1 MGVLQVSMARPGAQQ
16 QQGAQQQ
23 GQPAPQPAAQA
34 PAPGEVTQ
42 QARPGDPQQPT
53 FRGGINFV
61 RVDVIVTDKK
71 GQPVTDLK
79 QTDFEVL
86 EDKKPQSVEQFR
98 LIRVDGNPRPGDPPP
113 RQIRS
118 VEDAETELSRD
129 DVRLFVI
136 FFDDY
141 HVRLGNSI
149 GVRAPLS
156 RFIREQVRP
165 NDVIGIM
172 YPLTPL
178 SDMTFTRNPDTVL
191 SAIDR
196 FQGRKFDYTP
206 RNQFEEYYARYPT
219 ETVEQIRNDVV
230 MSALRG
236 LSIHLGSLRES
247 RKSIIY
253 VSEGFT
259 TSLPPQM
266 RRADASMPQIP
277 GVTGGMLGENNPREQ
292 TSEFFSQ
299 SDVYSRMRDIF
310 DAANRNNA
318 AFYTLDPRGLATF
331 EFDINEGSGL
341 EADKR
346 YLQATQDTLRVLAD
360 ETDGRAIVNR
370 NDLAGGLSQ
379 MVRDSS
385 YYYLLGYNSAS
396 APTDGKFHEI
406 SVRLKRPNARD
417 YQVRARKGYWAYS
430 VADVVAA
437 KTAASTPDVAKPVQQ
452 ALASI
457 STSVQQARYI
467 RTWLGTARGENGRT
481 RVTLIWE
488 PLPPGAGGRRE
499 QAGRVSVIAADQK
512 GDLVFRGRAPDAALA
527 STAAPVTPA
536 APATTTAQRLVFD
549 APPGTLELRLSV
561 EAAGGAGVLDNE
573 IRTITIPDLTTPDA
587 ALSTPR
593 VFRART
599 AREFQTIAADAMAV
613 PGAGREFS
621 RADRLLVRFDV
632 YGNATPTAVL
642 LNRQGRK
649 MSDVPVAAAP
659 SGGTHQI
666 DMGLSSIASGEYLI
680 EITAKGATGEA
691 KELVPFRIGT

>member
-178 SDMTFTRNPDTVL
+178 SDMTFTRNPDAVL

-219 ETVEQIRNDVV
+219 ETVEQIRKD
-230 MSALRG
+230 
-236 LSIHLGSLRES
+236 
-247 RKSIIY
+247 RKS
-253 VSEGFT
+253 
-259 TSLPPQM
+259 
-266 RRADASMPQIP
+266 
-277 GVTGGMLGENNPREQ
+277 
-292 TSEFFSQ
+292 
-299 SDVYSRMRDIF
+299 
-310 DAANRNNA
+310 
-318 AFYTLDPRGLATF
+318 
-331 EFDINEGSGL
+331 
-341 EADKR
+341 
-346 YLQATQDTLRVLAD
+346 
-360 ETDGRAIVNR
+360 
-370 NDLAGGLSQ
+370 
-379 MVRDSS
+379 
-385 YYYLLGYNSAS
+385 
-396 APTDGKFHEI
+396 
-406 SVRLKRPNARD
+406 
-417 YQVRARKGYWAYS
+417 
-430 VADVVAA
+430 VV
-437 KTAASTPDVAKPVQQ
+437 
-452 ALASI
+452 
-457 STSVQQARYI
+457 
-467 RTWLGTARGENGRT
+467 
-481 RVTLIWE
+481 
-488 PLPPGAGGRRE
+488 
-499 QAGRVSVIAADQK
+499 
-512 GDLVFRGRAPDAALA
+512 
-527 STAAPVTPA
+527 
-536 APATTTAQRLVFD
+536 
-549 APPGTLELRLSV
+549 
-561 EAAGGAGVLDNE
+561 
-573 IRTITIPDLTTPDA
+573 
-587 ALSTPR
+587 
-593 VFRART
+593 
-599 AREFQTIAADAMAV
+599 
-613 PGAGREFS
+613 
-621 RADRLLVRFDV
+621 
-632 YGNATPTAVL
+632 
-642 LNRQGRK
+642 
-649 MSDVPVAAAP
+649 
-659 SGGTHQI
+659 
-666 DMGLSSIASGEYLI
+666 
-680 EITAKGATGEA
+680 
-691 KELVPFRIGT
+691 